1 MKMTKF
7 MLAGA
12 VTALMLTTACSSKTS
27 ESTEAE
33 ATDSIAT
40 AVQQD
45 SVAVTETPAM
55 EEAPEPEAKVS
66 DKKVDEIIA
75 IYNEHIETV
84 QSIMDNGLS
93 LASTPAVRALSGL
106 PDPDAA
112 YNKIKDDLTPEQ
124 KARIAEVQKKLEA
137 LIAQCN

>member
-1 MKMTKF
+1 M
-7 MLAGA
+7 
-12 VTALMLTTACSSKTS
+12 ALMLTTACSSKTS

-40 AVQQD
+40 VVQQD
-45 SVAVTETPAM
+45 TVAAPEAPPTEETP
-55 EEAPEPEAKVS
+55 EADTKVS
-66 DKKVDEIIA
+66 DKKVDEVIA

-84 QSIMDNGLS
+84 QSIMDNGLF
-93 LASTPAVRALSGL
+93 LASTPAVRALSEL

-112 YNKIKDDLTPEQ
+112 YNKIKNDLTPEQ
-124 KARIAEVQKKLEA
+124 KARVAEVQKKLEA